1 MFKKKRSQSE
11 QGHRF
16 NDSFNQHADKFY
28 KLYRLN
34 AVSKPFLTV
43 LALGVGAYSIYNVYD
58 QYQEDEGKR
67 PHIAVIS
74 LSGAMGSGTET
85 GDGTIIARAIHKA
98 YINPQVKAVL
108 IEAESGGGGPSDAI
122 NIYKE
127 LRNLR
132 QPEDLIQ
139 ILPTKG
145 LEHPASLDNSSTTTS
160 DTNLDF
166 QRTKSNVLSILKDG
180 RGSFVESD
188 RKNYKPVIV
197 SVKTMCASACY
208 YAASAADAI
217 YADQNA
223 IIGSIGVRMDHW
235 DISELMKN
243 VGVKNTPLTAGS
255 YKDALDPWHPISD
268 TAREFMQAE
277 LLGKMHEMF
286 IQDVEAGRGGKILPR
301 DEADKAELYSG
312 KFWLTPTAIKYG
324 LVDGS
329 VTSTEIRERLSK
341 LYGTDRFKT
350 YNEPHKSLRSALG
363 LATNALDGLT
373 NLSRFVDT
381 VTGDSKDSI
390 TAK

>member
-1 MFKKKRSQSE
+1 MFRKKRSQNE

-16 NDSFNQHADKFY
+16 NDSFNQQADKFY

-34 AVSKPFLTV
+34 AVSKPLLTV
-43 LALGVGAYSIYNVYD
+43 LALGLGAYSIYNVYD

-85 GDGTIIARAIHKA
+85 GDGTVIARAIHKA

-139 ILPTKG
+139 ILPAQGIDRQT
-145 LEHPASLDNSSTTTS
+145 SLDDLSSSNSEK
-160 DTNLDF
+160 NLDF
-166 QRTKSNVLSILKDG
+166 QRTKSNVISILKDG
-180 RGSFVESD
+180 RGSFVVSD
-188 RKNYKPVIV
+188 RANYKPVIV

-235 DISELMKN
+235 DISELMKT

-268 TAREFMQAE
+268 PAREFMQTE

-286 IQDVEAGRGGKILPR
+286 IEDVEAGRNGKILTR
-301 DEADKAELYSG
+301 DEADKVELYSG
-312 KFWLTPTAIKYG
+312 KFWLTPIAIKYG
-324 LVDGS
+324 LVDGEA
-329 VTSTEIRERLSK
+329 TSTEVRERLSK

-363 LATNALDGLT
+363 LASSSLEGLT
-373 NLSRFVDT
+373 KLSRLLDT
-381 VTGDSKDSI
+381 VIGDTKDSLS
-390 TAK
+390 AK

>member
-1 MFKKKRSQSE
+1 MFRKKRSQNE

-16 NDSFNQHADKFY
+16 NDSFNQQADKFY

-34 AVSKPFLTV
+34 AVSKPLLTV
-43 LALGVGAYSIYNVYD
+43 LALGLGAYSIYNVYD

-85 GDGTIIARAIHKA
+85 GDGTVIARAIHKA

-139 ILPTKG
+139 ILPAQGIDRQT
-145 LEHPASLDNSSTTTS
+145 SLDDLSSSNSEK
-160 DTNLDF
+160 NLDF
-166 QRTKSNVLSILKDG
+166 QRTKSNVISILKDG
-180 RGSFVESD
+180 RGSFVVSD
-188 RKNYKPVIV
+188 RANYKPVIV

-235 DISELMKN
+235 DISELMKT

-268 TAREFMQAE
+268 PAREFMQTE
-277 LLGKMHEMF
+277 LLSKMHEMF
-286 IQDVEAGRGGKILPR
+286 IEDVEAGRNGKILTR
-301 DEADKAELYSG
+301 DEADKVELYSG

-324 LVDGS
+324 LVDGEA
-329 VTSTEIRERLSK
+329 TSTEVRERLSK

-350 YNEPHKSLRSALG
+350 YNEPHKSLHSALG
-363 LATNALDGLT
+363 LASSSLGGLT
-373 NLSRFVDT
+373 KLSRLLDT
-381 VTGDSKDSI
+381 VIGDTKDSLS
-390 TAK
+390 AK